1 MAFELNPVETRVLG
15 CLIEKERLTPE
26 NYPLSLHS
34 LTAACNQTTSRDP
47 VVHWTEKTVETA
59 LWDLRQ
65 KKLATLV
72 MVAGARVQ
80 KFRHHLLDHYQLD
93 RGEVALLCVLL
104 LRGPQTPGELRTR
117 TDRLHTFGAVTDV
130 ESCLTRLIQDTHP
143 LVALLPPRPGQKEKR
158 YVQLLSGPPEVVEIT
173 PGEPAALAT
182 PPTPSRLESL
192 EAEVATLKT
201 QLSDLRQAFTDFKQ
215 QFE

>member
-1 MAFELNPVETRVLG
+1 MSFELTPVETRVLG

-26 NYPLSLHS
+26 SYPLSLHG

-47 VVHWTEKTVETA
+47 VVHYTEPTVEEA
-59 LWDLRQ
+59 LFNLRQ

-72 MVAGARVQ
+72 MAAGARVQ

-93 RGEVALLCVLL
+93 AAEVAILCVLL

-117 TDRLHTFGAVTDV
+117 TDRLHAFGTVADV
-130 ESCLTRLIQDTHP
+130 EACLAQWMEDEHP
-143 LVALLPPRPGQKEKR
+143 LVTLLPPRPGQKEKR
-158 YVQLLSGPPEVVEIT
+158 YAQILSGPPEFDDTAPAPSSSASVPPTRSRLDQLEADV
-173 PGEPAALAT
+173 AALK
-182 PPTPSRLESL
+182 LE
-192 EAEVATLKT
+192 VTTLRESFT
-201 QLSDLRQAFTDFKQ
+201 QFTR

>member
-1 MAFELNPVETRVLG
+1 MSFDLTPVEARVLG

-47 VVHWTEKTVETA
+47 VVRWNEKTVEEA
-59 LWDLRQ
+59 LWNLRQ

-93 RGEVALLCVLL
+93 PGEVALLCVLL
-104 LRGPQTPGELRTR
+104 LRGAQTPGELRSR
-117 TDRLHTFGAVTDV
+117 TDRLHPFGVVTDV
-130 ESCLTRLIQDTHP
+130 EASLTRLMEDSHP

-158 YVQLLSGPPEVVEIT
+158 YVQLLSGPPETAETASVESSL
-173 PGEPAALAT
+173 PAAA
-182 PPTPSRLESL
+182 PEPSRLNLL
-192 EAEVATLKT
+192 EAEVATLKSE
-201 QLSDLRQAFTDFKQ
+201 LAGLREAFTSFKQ

>member
-1 MAFELNPVETRVLG
+1 MSFELNPVETRVLG

-47 VVHWTEKTVETA
+47 VVHWTEKTVEEA
-59 LWDLRQ
+59 LWNLRQ

-80 KFRHHLLDHYQLD
+80 KFRHHFLDHYQLD

-104 LRGPQTPGELRTR
+104 LRGPQTPGELRAR
-117 TDRLHTFGAVTDV
+117 TDRLHTFPAVTDV
-130 ESCLTRLIQDTHP
+130 ESCLTRLIDDTHP

-158 YVQLLSGPPEVVEIT
+158 YVQLLSGPPDTAEPT
-173 PGEPAALAT
+173 PAESPCPST
-182 PPTPSRLESL
+182 PPTPSRLDLL

-201 QLSDLRQAFTDFKQ
+201 ELSDLRTAFTTFKQ